1 MPGRLRR
8 ITPPAIEPVTLAH
21 AKLHARIDHDIEDA
35 LLATFAAAARQHGE
49 HLTARQF
56 VEAEW
61 EIVLEAFPQGNG
73 PIALPRPPFQA
84 VAAVAYV
91 DLDGEE
97 QTLADS
103 NYHVDTDGHF
113 GAIYPAE
120 AAPWPATRCR
130 RNGGVIVR
138 FRTGW
143 PVVNGAASTPEA
155 IQAWM
160 LARVTGLYEQRE
172 AFALRPLTPL
182 PREFERLVRWP
193 ISPLWSESGFPSL
206 PTVVARLPQ
215 PERDPDLVI

>member
-21 AKLHARIDHDIEDA
+21 AKRHARIDHDLENA
-35 LLATFAAAARQHGE
+35 LIATFAAAARQHGE

-160 LARVTGLYEQRE
+160 LARVTGLSGIVGT
-172 AFALRPLTPL
+172 RPVPGLEHPGVRTARPMADFPPL
-182 PREFERLVRWP
+182 V
-193 ISPLWSESGFPSL
+193 
-206 PTVVARLPQ
+206 
-215 PERDPDLVI
+215 